1 MNITRE
7 VEDVDNRVS
16 SGLKNRV
23 GAEPKSNMKKE
34 IPEGWVE
41 ERRRKE
47 QTEKTLLGPAK
58 NNEGI
63 LPIGVVCTGPTW
75 LGPMLDL
82 EVKRSTKKRGRSQP
96 NRKIPNPNSRT

>member
-1 MNITRE
+1 M
-7 VEDVDNRVS
+7 
-16 SGLKNRV
+16 
-23 GAEPKSNMKKE
+23 
-34 IPEGWVE
+34 E

-75 LGPMLDL
+75 FGPMLDL
-82 EVKRSTKKRGRSQP
+82 GVTILTKKRGRSQP
-96 NRKIPNPNSRT
+96 NRKMSNPNSRTENTEKIRAERTAHKPTGLDCMKKTFGEENV